1 MTDFPNN
8 YKIVGAGLF
17 ASEKSSV
24 INRSD
29 DDILIVFGD
38 VGGMAAFVGLFLAYL
53 VERFGELNLR
63 TNLISRLYKQNEAT
77 NYTKN
82 KKGKENL
89 RGEIQISPPD
99 CLELMYLFKTVL
111 CCCCPCFKVK
121 NSDWARYMN
130 KVDIGYDHL

>member
-53 VERFGELNLR
+53 VERFG
-63 TNLISRLYKQNEAT
+63 
-77 NYTKN
+77 
-82 KKGKENL
+82 
-89 RGEIQISPPD
+89 
-99 CLELMYLFKTVL
+99 
-111 CCCCPCFKVK
+111 
-121 NSDWARYMN
+121 
-130 KVDIGYDHL
+130 